1 MREKTAALSVGYT
14 ICAYMRL
21 SNEDRDVLGGRWR
34 AGALLHSAG

>member
-21 SNEDRDVLGGRWR
+21 SNEDRDVFGKIGR
-34 AGALLHSAG
+34 AHV